1 MVMSNAHTVFF
12 VGKPASGKGTQAELL
27 SKKTGW
33 SVISTS
39 GGLRELVA
47 QGGALSDK
55 LKETM
60 DAGYLT
66 PSWLAAYANLKA
78 LFALPESGDVIFDGA
93 HRSIDEARTVV
104 EAVQW
109 LGRGLHIIHLV
120 VPDEE
125 VRARIALRRET
136 EGRADDT
143 PEAVEKRIQ
152 AYYELTDKS
161 IAFLRTE
168 GLLVEINGVG
178 AREAIAAE
186 IDAALGIA

>member
-1 MVMSNAHTVFF
+1 MEARTIFL

-33 SVISTS
+33 PVVSTS

-47 QGGALSDK
+47 QGGVLGK
-55 LKETM
+55 TLKETM

-78 LFALPESGDVIFDGA
+78 LFAFPESRDAIFDGA
-93 HRSIDEARTVV
+93 HRSIDEARIVV

-143 PEAVEKRIQ
+143 PDAVEKRIR
-152 AYYELTDKS
+152 AYYELTDKA
-161 IAFLRTE
+161 IAFLRAE
-168 GLLVEINGVG
+168 GLLIEINGVG

-186 IDAALGIA
+186 IDAVLGIA